1 MIVGLIGYDSIR
13 KHLAACGYYTAE
25 IREKYYLRIADAY
38 IDIKEQRGQYWLE
51 NIMKD
56 RFAVSMFGQKRLSR
70 EGGIE
75 IVVKELCTRM
85 ARDGCQVTCYNRS
98 GHHVSGGAYAPI
110 MVKCMNKYL
119 SDKSYKAVEISGKSL
134 EYLSGKYVAQGQP
147 IMVWAT
153 INMSPSFKTTTWR
166 VNYTDENAKYKLGS
180 YYTWTAG
187 EHCLLL
193 TGYDKDYYYFNDPWT
208 NARTR
213 YSKSLV
219 NTRYNELGKQ
229 AVVMV
234 KK

>member
-85 ARDGCQVTCYNRS
+85 ARDGCQVT
-98 GHHVSGGAYAPI
+98 
-110 MVKCMNKYL
+110 L
-119 SDKSYKAVEISGKSL
+119 
-134 EYLSGKYVAQGQP
+134 
-147 IMVWAT
+147 
-153 INMSPSFKTTTWR
+153 F
-166 VNYTDENAKYKLGS
+166 
-180 YYTWTAG
+180 
-187 EHCLLL
+187 
-193 TGYDKDYYYFNDPWT
+193 
-208 NARTR
+208 
-213 YSKSLV
+213 SKESICKI
-219 NTRYNELGKQ
+219 GFM
-229 AVVMV
+229 VMV
-234 KK
+234 VYLDIFPKYTIISYINFAQRCH

>member
-1 MIVGLIGYDSIR
+1 
-13 KHLAACGYYTAE
+13 
-25 IREKYYLRIADAY
+25 
-38 IDIKEQRGQYWLE
+38 
-51 NIMKD
+51 
-56 RFAVSMFGQKRLSR
+56 
-70 EGGIE
+70 
-75 IVVKELCTRM
+75 M
-85 ARDGCQVTCYNRS
+85 A
-98 GHHVSGGAYAPI
+98 
-110 MVKCMNKYL
+110 KCMNKYL

-213 YSKSLV
+213 YSKILV

>member
-56 RFAVSMFGQKRLSR
+56 RFTVSMFGQKRLSR

-98 GHHVSGGAYAPI
+98 GHHVSGAEYDNKIEYDGIRQKFVPTIERKGLAAVSSSFFAALYSAFGKYDVVHM
-110 MVKCMNKYL
+110 MVPFSAAVLWSFGKKIGNGWKKILWQSGKITFIFSIGIEILQLLLHLGTFQL
-119 SDKSYKAVEISGKSL
+119 SDIFYNTVGGMIGGLIYCAVMKARKRL
-134 EYLSGKYVAQGQP
+134 
-147 IMVWAT
+147 
-153 INMSPSFKTTTWR
+153 
-166 VNYTDENAKYKLGS
+166 
-180 YYTWTAG
+180 
-187 EHCLLL
+187 
-193 TGYDKDYYYFNDPWT
+193 
-208 NARTR
+208 
-213 YSKSLV
+213 
-219 NTRYNELGKQ
+219 
-229 AVVMV
+229 
-234 KK
+234 